1 MFSGKKDIDSM
12 HKLFLELKNYL
23 ELQKRF
29 VMLDAAEKLT
39 VLLSAIAI
47 GAVALILISMLLL
60 FATFA
65 LAYYIGDLLHSLP
78 LGFALIAIFLGV
90 LLLFF
95 YINRNKFVIQ
105 PLARLMASLF
115 INQKSTHDDK

>member
-1 MFSGKKDIDSM
+1 MFSEKKDIDSM

-39 VLLSAIAI
+39 VLLSAVAI
-47 GAVALILISMLLL
+47 GAVALILASMLLL

-78 LGFALIAIFLGV
+78 LGFALIAMFLGV

-115 INQKSTHDDK
+115 INQKSTHEDK

>member
-1 MFSGKKDIDSM
+1 M
-12 HKLFLELKNYL
+12 HKLFLELKHYL

-47 GAVALILISMLLL
+47 GAVALILASMLLL

-78 LGFALIAIFLGV
+78 LGFALIAIFLGL

-95 YINRNKFVIQ
+95 YLNRNKFVIQ

-115 INQKSTHDDK
+115 INHTPAHEDK

>member
-1 MFSGKKDIDSM
+1 MFSEKKDIDSM
-12 HKLFLELKNYL
+12 HKLFLELKKYL

-39 VLLSAIAI
+39 VLLSAVAI
-47 GAVALILISMLLL
+47 GAVALILTSMLLL

-78 LGFALIAIFLGV
+78 LGFALIAMFLGV

-115 INQKSTHDDK
+115 INQKSTHEDK

>member
-1 MFSGKKDIDSM
+1 M

-39 VLLSAIAI
+39 VLLSAVAI
-47 GAVALILISMLLL
+47 GAVALILASMLLL

-78 LGFALIAIFLGV
+78 LGFALIAMFLGV

-115 INQKSTHDDK
+115 INQKSTHEDK

>member
-1 MFSGKKDIDSM
+1 MFSEKKDIDSM
-12 HKLFLELKNYL
+12 HKLFLELKKYL

-39 VLLSAIAI
+39 VLLSAVAI
-47 GAVALILISMLLL
+47 GAVALILASMLLL

-78 LGFALIAIFLGV
+78 LGFALIAMFLGV

-115 INQKSTHDDK
+115 INQKSTHEDK